1 MAGMATSIVRNTRAF
16 AKLFFFTMTIEVAT
30 VITSSDPLHPGSTN
44 REVDWSTLAAS
55 HTSIACAWQRLAS
68 RERGILGELANSS
81 GGTLVA
87 TDYFMIKAADAPASL
102 LDRDSVPAPEV
113 IHRITDVK
121 KDGTTI
127 DGGIFDVQRIIDL
140 GVGSTKLIFIEAKR
154 VQ

>member
-1 MAGMATSIVRNTRAF
+1 MATSMIRNTRAF
-16 AKLFFFTMTIEVAT
+16 AKLFFYTMTVEVAT
-30 VITSSDPLHPGSTN
+30 ISTSADPLHPGSTN
-44 REVDWSTLAAS
+44 REVSWSTLAAS
-55 HTSIACAWQRLAS
+55 YTSIACAWQRLAS

-81 GGTLVA
+81 AGTLVA

-113 IHRITDVK
+113 YHRMTAVK
-121 KDGTTI
+121 KDGTTV
-127 DGGIFDVQRIIDL
+127 DGGIFDIQRIVDL